1 MKYFQ
6 DPKTKEVAG
15 FNEKEPSQL
24 PYMQQK
30 IAAGWTDIT
39 GSWPPK
45 ETKEQTQT
53 VCSSA
58 LTSAINDGA
67 NQWGYDNIESA
78 ATYLTSSNPQYVA
91 DAKALIAWR
100 DQVWAWAIPKLNNIT
115 PGTTPAQFLADMP
128 NLPPQP
134 KV

>member
-6 DPKTKEVAG
+6 DPQTKQVAG
-15 FNEKEPSQL
+15 FDETEPSQL

-30 IAAGWTDIT
+30 INAGWKDIT

-45 ETKEQTQT
+45 ETKEQTQAT
-53 VCSSA
+53 CSSA

-67 NQWGYDNIESA
+67 MQWGYDNIESA
-78 ATYLTSSNPQYVA
+78 ASYINSSNPQYVA
-91 DAKALIAWR
+91 DSKALIAWR

-128 NLPPQP
+128 DLPPQP